1 MAAAGITELP
11 SNTEDARLVSTL
23 RRSKFGLEVE
33 CNWVFVDAEDFG
45 VIDEVVEKDDTD
57 MSSIEEITA
66 IVNSGRSF
74 IVENEGGRNSNDAVD
89 SWLE

>member
-33 CNWVFVDAEDFG
+33 CNWVFVDADFG
-45 VIDEVVEKDDTD
+45 VIGEIVEKDDTD

-66 IVNSGRSF
+66 IVSSGRSF
-74 IVENEGGRNSNDAVD
+74 IWRIKVNGSLVILQFCDR
-89 SWLE
+89 

>member
-33 CNWVFVDAEDFG
+33 YNWVFVDADDFG
-45 VIDEVVEKDDTD
+45 VIGEVVEKDDTD
-57 MSSIEEITA
+57 LSSIEEIKA
-66 IVNSGRSF
+66 IVSSGRSF
-74 IVENEGGRNSNDAVD
+74 IMEN
-89 SWLE
+89 